1 MNRHFKNSMFQKE
14 LIGHAPEIEQIRKSI
29 PSLAKSDQH
38 VAILGDPGT
47 EKLVAAIML
56 YEKSNR
62 KDDPLILSD
71 ATRLNTAYDVE
82 LWQLFKEQDPKII
95 KKESIKGTLVLQ
107 NLDHLNA
114 ETQNKILNIARKG
127 YFESKEQAKVFQT
140 DLRIIATTSPKI
152 LDAVNQGIFDSE
164 LYFSISELMI
174 KFPRLIDRKQ
184 DIPLLF
190 DYFLQQICK
199 DLNRPVPAI
208 NFEIFNQMLKHNWA
222 GNIKELENV
231 VRSLVLSSPEDE
243 LLPEMLP
250 FYNQKKQ
257 FNKIEL
263 QSLGLAV
270 SQVEK
275 ELIEKALR
283 RFAGNQSR
291 AAKILGISEP
301 NMRFKM
307 KKLGINKEDYILGT
321 ES

>member
-1 MNRHFKNSMFQKE
+1 MDRYKNLLSPTE

-29 PSLAKSDQH
+29 PSMAKSDQH
-38 VAILGDPGT
+38 VAILGEPGT
-47 EKLVAAIML
+47 EKLTAAIML
-56 YEKSNR
+56 YEQSNR
-62 KDDPLILSD
+62 KHDPLILSD
-71 ATRLNTAYDVE
+71 ASRLNAAYDLE
-82 LWQLFKEQDPKII
+82 LWQLFKEQDPEII
-95 KKESIKGTLVLQ
+95 NKETINGTLVLQ
-107 NLDHLNA
+107 NLDHLNP

-127 YFESKEQAKVFQT
+127 YFKSKEKDKVFQT

-152 LDAVNQGIFDSE
+152 LQAVNEGSFDSE
-164 LYFSISELMI
+164 LYFSISELMV

-250 FYNQKKQ
+250 FYNQKQQ

-307 KKLGINKEDYILGT
+307 KKLGISKDDFILGI

>member
-1 MNRHFKNSMFQKE
+1 MDRYKNLLSQTE

-38 VAILGDPGT
+38 VAILGEAGT

-56 YEKSNR
+56 YEQSNR
-62 KDDPLILSD
+62 KHDPLILSD
-71 ATRLNTAYDVE
+71 ATRLNAAYDVE
-82 LWQLFKEQDPKII
+82 LWQLFKEQDPEIN
-95 KKESIKGTLVLQ
+95 KKETIDGTLVLQ
-107 NLDHLNA
+107 NLDHLNP

-127 YFESKEQAKVFQT
+127 YFKSKEKDKVFQT
-140 DLRIIATTSPKI
+140 NLRIIATTTPKI
-152 LDAVNQGIFDSE
+152 LQAVNEGTFDSE
-164 LYFSISELMI
+164 LYFSVSELMI
-174 KFPRLIDRKQ
+174 KFPSLIDRKQ

-243 LLPEMLP
+243 LLPELLP
-250 FYNQKKQ
+250 FYNQKQ
-257 FNKIEL
+257 HFNKIEL

-307 KKLGINKEDYILGT
+307 KKLGISKDDFILGT